1 MPSTTVQKE
10 FPHFY
15 EWKEQVEDQYP
26 DYKKADE
33 VHDVVRA
40 KLSDIETDLKY
51 KTQYSTTHDAA
62 LGILN
67 ELKLRFESGGVLGKK
82 EKRFA
87 ENYLGMWDPEEE
99 LMENLEASLEVLR
112 AAKRATFRKIVELE
126 DQVPKLE
133 ADEERTR
140 KLYVMESEKLKVIYN
155 ELRKEHEAIEE
166 RERQQ
171 KIQDDSEG
179 KNTEEEAA

>member
-126 DQVPKLE
+126 DQVPKLK

-155 ELRKEHEAIEE
+155 ELRKKHEAV
-166 RERQQ
+166 
-171 KIQDDSEG
+171 
-179 KNTEEEAA
+179 EEEAVAAQAEEEAK

>member
-40 KLSDIETDLKY
+40 KLNDIETDLKY

-126 DQVPKLE
+126 DQVPKLK

-140 KLYVMESEKLKVIYN
+140 KLYVMESEKLKDIYD
-155 ELRKEHEAIEE
+155 ELRKKHEAAEDE
-166 RERQQ
+166 AVAAQA
-171 KIQDDSEG
+171 
-179 KNTEEEAA
+179 EEEAK

>member
-126 DQVPKLE
+126 DQVPKLN

-155 ELRKEHEAIEE
+155 ELRKKHEAV
-166 RERQQ
+166 
-171 KIQDDSEG
+171 
-179 KNTEEEAA
+179 EEEAVAAQAEEEAK